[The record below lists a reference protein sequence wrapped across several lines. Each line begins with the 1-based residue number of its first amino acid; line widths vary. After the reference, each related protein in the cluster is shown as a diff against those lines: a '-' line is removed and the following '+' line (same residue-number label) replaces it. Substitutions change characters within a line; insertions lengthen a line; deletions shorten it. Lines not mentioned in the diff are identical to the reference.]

1 VSKSETKEDVE
12 GVNRFRSSDYP
23 APIGPMEEMFVE
35 NTGAWRSQR
44 PETEEGLCRECGRC
58 FLFCPTGS
66 RFRDEAKGCYSTDLD
81 FCKGCGICAEEC
93 PIGAIKI
100 VPERRE

>member
-1 VSKSETKEDVE
+1 MSKSDEKKDVE
-12 GVNRFRSSDYP
+12 GIGEFRSSEFE
-23 APIGPMEEMFVE
+23 APVGPEDEMFE
-35 NTGAWRSQR
+35 EETGAWRSER
-44 PETEEGLCRECGRC
+44 PETDEGLCKECGTC

-66 RFRDEAKGCYSTDLD
+66 RVRDEAKAFYVTDLE

-93 PIGAIKI
+93 PIGAIEM